1 MTPDGRLHLAADVR
15 DLQIVDSQG
24 EDCGI
29 VDDIELERTKAGDLV
44 VTFLLVGP
52 GAWRDRLPGWLLR
65 LAGRVVGDRVVKVP
79 WSDVEHITSR
89 VTLARTAKELGL
101 NRSEARAG
109 ALLPGIGTLGA
120 PR

>member
-1 MTPDGRLHLAADVR
+1 MTRNDRLHLAADVR
-15 DLQIVDSQG
+15 DLQIVDSEG

-29 VDDIELERTKAGDLV
+29 VDDIELERSKTGDLV
-44 VTFLLVGP
+44 VTALLVGP
-52 GAWRDRLPGWLLR
+52 GAWRGRLPGWLLW
-65 LAGRVVGDRVVKVP
+65 LVGRIVGDRVVKVP
-79 WSDVEHITSR
+79 WSDVKHITSR
-89 VTLARTAKELGL
+89 VVLARTAKELGL